1 MGRAL
6 RKSNFSHQWEGS
18 YMTYMN
24 EIYFNGS
31 HIAPF
36 PLDGSLARGEIMDI
50 GEGNEGEIEE
60 VMEGA
65 FEDELWIG
73 E

>member
-1 MGRAL
+1 
-6 RKSNFSHQWEGS
+6 
-18 YMTYMN
+18 MTYMN

-31 HIAPF
+31 HTAPF

-50 GEGNEGEIEE
+50 GEGNEGEIGE